1 MAKREW
7 TTEEWWRAL
16 LMDDDPP
23 LPGRRLRNIMRF
35 LPGASRCKFCYA
47 PQHGALGP
55 LMQMIGKGPS
65 RLTPH
70 FCKQCEDL
78 AGQHI
83 GGAQLE
89 VSLMFADMRGSTA
102 LAEQVGPARF
112 SELIGRFFGVAA
124 NALMRHGAMVDKLV
138 GDQASGMFVPGFA
151 GPGHRQQALDAALEL
166 LHATGH
172 HSPEGPWIPVGIG
185 VHTGVAFIG
194 AVGAKGQAVDVTVLG
209 DPPNVAARLA
219 SAAAA
224 GEILVTREAASDWLD
239 VESLERRELTLKGK
253 SQTVG
258 VYVLSNAA

>member
-35 LPGASRCKFCYA
+35 LPGAPRCKFCYA
-47 PQHGALGP
+47 PQEGALGR
-55 LMQMIGKGPS
+55 LMGVIGKGPS
-65 RLTPH
+65 RLTPR

-78 AGQHI
+78 ASQHL
-83 GGAQLE
+83 GGVELE
-89 VSLMFADMRGSTA
+89 VSLLFADVRGSTP
-102 LAEQVGPARF
+102 LAEQLGPVRF
-112 SELIGRFFGVAA
+112 SELISRFFGAA
-124 NALMRHGAMVDKLV
+124 ADALMRHGAMVDKLV

-151 GPGHRQQALDAALEL
+151 GDGHRRKALDAALEL
-166 LHATGH
+166 LHATGYD
-172 HSPEGPWIPVGIG
+172 SPDGPWIPLGIG

-194 AVGAKGQAVDVTVLG
+194 AVGAKGHAVDVTVLG

-224 GEILVTREAASDWLD
+224 GEILITSEAASDWLD
-239 VESLERRELTLKGK
+239 VEHLERRELAVKGK
-253 SQTVG
+253 SRPIG
-258 VYVLSNAA
+258 VYVLGETA